1 MPRDERRRIETFER
15 LTDMLGP
22 EVTAAMSELFLP
34 AGDTPASQ
42 DSVDALATR
51 TAASFEQVRE
61 RFAEVDQR
69 FEQIDQRFGQIDQRF
84 ERAERRLDRIERR
97 LDGMDRR
104 LDVMDQRFDTV
115 DVKLEALRHVL
126 LGVVGGV
133 RVAAVSGQTRAVVVA
148 AATAT
153 FGIGGLAVTLSQLL

>member
-1 MPRDERRRIETFER
+1 MASDERRRIEMLER

-42 DSVDALATR
+42 ESLDALATR
-51 TAASFEQVRE
+51 TTASFEQVRD
-61 RFAEVDQR
+61 RFAEVDRR
-69 FEQIDQRFGQIDQRF
+69 FEQVDQRF

-97 LDGMDRR
+97 LDGIDRR

-115 DVKLEALRHVL
+115 DVKLDALRHELV
-126 LGVVGGV
+126 GVFRGELVT
-133 RVAAVSGQTRAVVVA
+133 AVSGQTRAVVVA

-153 FGIGGLAVTLSQLL
+153 FGIGGVAVTLSQLL